1 MKKIITIIVLVVS
14 LNIQSQT
21 WEWVKLI
28 QPSNVNTN
36 PSSVSSMAIKV
47 SPHDG
52 YVYAAGTFNN
62 SLNLGNSQVLNGNQ
76 DGYIAKFDTAG
87 ACQWSQRVYVTAQGC
102 GCNIEGNTSSLGIV
116 GFDSNGNIIVAG
128 SYCGCGETYGS
139 SVTTSATGYNL
150 ILAKYSPAGV
160 CLWAKTKP
168 GAFDTSTG
176 QTFDDFYGFAIDDAD
191 NLYVTMFNY
200 ATSTTFCGLSFSI
213 AADYLFKVNTNGVG
227 IWKKATDNN
236 SVTTTGYAITSLQYY
251 NKRIYA
257 GASYLGTQAF
267 GTYTFTSS
275 GSTDVANLKM
285 DTAGNILAAADIKG
299 TGTELNTNLAI
310 SKNKVIFLSNTQNG
324 SSVVTIG
331 THTIN
336 TGSGQDQTF
345 LVSYDTS
352 LNIKNYRNTAND
364 NKGSGQNLFNDNYG
378 DIFVMASNGA
388 TTSFGNLSSVPAGS
402 HIIKMNDTLTNYWH
416 MESVNFCAS
425 PDALGNLYIIDNFTT
440 SATYGPLTNTASG
453 AGITLGKISNAFTTG
468 MGGRMAAQTST
479 LQVYPNPSTGLFNL
493 QLGTNVKHN
502 NAKIT
507 LYDISGRV
515 IADNIPFTKQD
526 ESTLQIDLSTFAE
539 GSYIIK
545 AEVDNVLY
553 SAKLER

>member
-1 MKKIITIIVLVVS
+1 LKKIFIATLLLIVTITKA
-14 LNIQSQT
+14 QS

-52 YVYAAGTFNN
+52 NVYAAGTFNN

-76 DGYIAKFDTAG
+76 DGYIAKYDTAG

-150 ILAKYSPAGV
+150 FLAKYSPAGI

-176 QTFDDFYGFAIDDAD
+176 QSYDDFNSLTIDNNDNIYVSLANFAT
-191 NLYVTMFNY
+191 N
-200 ATSTTFCGLSFSI
+200 TTFCGLSCTNSGEYFLKINSSG
-213 AADYLFKVNTNGVG
+213 NGVWIKQIGNHVGGNNDFG
-227 IWKKATDNN
+227 ISNILF
-236 SVTTTGYAITSLQYY
+236 SQ
-251 NKRIYA
+251 KRIYSA
-257 GASYLGTQAF
+257 GSFTGVTTLGTN
-267 GTYTFTSS
+267 TFTAS
-275 GSTDVANLKM
+275 GSNDAFIAVM
-285 DTAGNILAAADIKG
+285 DTAGNILKSAQIGG
-299 TGTELNTNLAI
+299 TDVQISLGLAQYKDRVCLLAQTFSTSVSI
-310 SKNKVIFLSNTQNG
+310 G
-324 SSVVTIG
+324 SYTL
-331 THTIN
+331 N

-352 LNIKNYRNTAND
+352 LNVKKYRNTATD

-416 MESVNFCAS
+416 MESVNFWAA

-468 MGGRMAAQTST
+468 MGGRMAAQTNT
-479 LQVYPNPSTGLFNL
+479 MQVYPNPSSSLFNL

-507 LYDISGRV
+507 LYDINGRV

-526 ESTLQIDLSTFAE
+526 ENTLQIDLTKYVE

-545 AEVDNVLY
+545 AEVDNILY

>member
-76 DGYIAKFDTAG
+76 DGYIAKYDTAG
-87 ACQWSQRVYVTAQGC
+87 ACQWSQRVYVTTQGC
-102 GCNIEGNTSSLGIV
+102 GCTIQGNTSSLGIV

-128 SYCGCGETYGS
+128 SYCGCGENYGS

-150 ILAKYSPAGV
+150 FLAKYSPAGV

-191 NLYVTMFNY
+191 NLYVSMYNY
-200 ATSTTFCGLSFSI
+200 ATNTNLCGLSFLNQGMH
-213 AADYLFKVNTNGVG
+213 LFKVNTNGVG
-227 IWKKATDNN
+227 IWKKQTATTSN
-236 SVTTTGYAITSLQYY
+236 GYGVFAMKYL
-251 NKRIYA
+251 NKKIYA
-257 GASYLGTQAF
+257 AAQYAGTVTF
-267 GTYTFTSS
+267 STYTLTAQ
-275 GSTDVANLKM
+275 GSLDVAALKM
-285 DTAGNILAAADIKG
+285 DTAGNYKAVADIG
-299 TGTELNTNLAI
+299 GSGGQTGVSGLAV
-310 SKNKVIFLSNTQNG
+310 SNNKVVFLSNTT
-324 SSVVTIG
+324 SSVVTVG
-331 THTIN
+331 SHTIN

-352 LNIKNYRNTAND
+352 LNVKKYRNTATD

-416 MESVNFCAS
+416 MESVNFWAA

-468 MGGRMAAQTST
+468 MGGRMAAQTNT
-479 LQVYPNPSTGLFNL
+479 MQVYPNPSSSLFNL

-507 LYDISGRV
+507 LYDLNGRV

-526 ESTLQIDLSTFAE
+526 ENTLQIDLTKYVE

-545 AEVDNVLY
+545 AEVDNILY